1 MNCKKTR
8 LFSLKHKS
16 KKSALP
22 DIVPGPI
29 QNQEKRK
36 EVSKESLPQKI
47 ENVDKNEFEPKIR
60 KNNPNVIKF
69 YMDSLISKPLK
80 GPKYLISNG
89 FVEFITHNKNIFD
102 KIRIFRQKKK
112 VSI

>member
-22 DIVPGPI
+22 DIVPGPM
-29 QNQEKRK
+29 QNNLLKLNQEKQK

-47 ENVDKNEFEPKIR
+47 ENADKNEIEPKIK
-60 KNNPNVIKF
+60 KNNQNVIKF

-89 FVEFITHNKNIFD
+89 FVDFI
-102 KIRIFRQKKK
+102 
-112 VSI
+112 S